1 MNSAIHYLLHAS
13 GPQQVSYF
21 DSNFSRLERTVRL
34 SGYPHSAQ
42 QTLFAAVC
50 RRAEQENTPIEI
62 VHHRLDNSMQGVIL
76 PERSAGA
83 FGFDVYD
90 PEEPNVLAVLAPEH
104 LAPILENL
112 EKARSIFGKARLLH
126 DEQEK
131 IYLSQMD
138 FSAADRLTEKM
149 IDLLLGGK
157 QSGRPGREIHR
168 FFGAATADGNLDY
181 VPEVTASIPKRYFIK
196 GRPGTGKSTFLKKL
210 ARAALNRG
218 YTVERYHCSLDPKS
232 LDLVAVREL
241 GFCLLDSTAPHEYFP
256 SRSGDE
262 ILDMY
267 QLCVTPGTDEAYA
280 AQLQN
285 LQTAYKELVQTAVSC
300 LKEAKGAADR
310 FDAALPQPDPA
321 AMEQVKANLLAQLFS
336 P

>member
-1 MNSAIHYLLHAS
+1 
-13 GPQQVSYF
+13 
-21 DSNFSRLERTVRL
+21 
-34 SGYPHSAQ
+34 
-42 QTLFAAVC
+42 
-50 RRAEQENTPIEI
+50 
-62 VHHRLDNSMQGVIL
+62 MQGVIL

-90 PEEPNVLAVLAPEH
+90 PEEPNVLAVLAPEQ

-196 GRPGTGKSTFLKKL
+196 GRPGTGKSTF
-210 ARAALNRG
+210 R
-218 YTVERYHCSLDPKS
+218 KS
-232 LDLVAVREL
+232 
-241 GFCLLDSTAPHEYFP
+241 S
-256 SRSGDE
+256 
-262 ILDMY
+262 
-267 QLCVTPGTDEAYA
+267 PG
-280 AQLQN
+280 
-285 LQTAYKELVQTAVSC
+285 
-300 LKEAKGAADR
+300 R
-310 FDAALPQPDPA
+310 P
-321 AMEQVKANLLAQLFS
+321 
-336 P
+336 